1 MSSDT
6 PDLLREQVI
15 ELVLL
20 HIMMPDIQGFDLLKQ
35 LREIKPDLKA
45 IVITAFDAED
55 IAREAM
61 ERDAVDYVKKP
72 LDLNYLRMQVK
83 FNLNA

>member
-20 HIMMPDIQGFDLLKQ
+20 DIMMPDIQGFDLLKQ
-35 LREIKPDLKA
+35 RREIKPDLKA
-45 IVITAFDAED
+45 IMITAFDDED

-61 ERDAVDYVKKP
+61 ERGAVDYVKKP
-72 LDLNYLRMQVK
+72 LDLNYLRTQVK

>member
-45 IVITAFDAED
+45 IVITAFDDED

-61 ERDAVDYVKKP
+61 ERDAVDYVKKL

>member
-45 IVITAFDAED
+45 IVITAFDDED

-61 ERDAVDYVKKP
+61 ERDAVDYVKKL

-83 FNLNA
+83 FNLNG

>member
-1 MSSDT
+1 M
-6 PDLLREQVI
+6 
-15 ELVLL
+15 
-20 HIMMPDIQGFDLLKQ
+20 
-35 LREIKPDLKA
+35 
-45 IVITAFDAED
+45 ITAFDDED

-61 ERDAVDYVKKP
+61 ERGAADYLKKL